1 VEHLQ
6 RAVVSGYVQLVPR
19 ASVESVARVR
29 PDLGCDAERA
39 QKAER
44 AASDRRIAN
53 VEVHRDLAATLQVH
67 ATRRVKEPR
76 ELCKTIALAARRDR
90 RELVPEVLRE

>member
-19 ASVESVARVR
+19 APVKGVTRVR
-29 PDLGCDAERA
+29 PDLGRDAERA

-44 AASDRRIAN
+44 TASNSRIGD
-53 VEVHRDLAATLQVH
+53 VEVHRDLAAALQVH
-67 ATRRVKEPR
+67 ATRRMEEPR
-76 ELCKTIALAARRDR
+76 ELCQAIALAARRDR